1 MFQKPLRFLR
11 RTDGSISTRAFRSGI
26 WVGLA
31 GVAGFGIAFVRG
43 IILAR
48 LLSPD
53 IFGLMAICLIVTRFL
68 DIFTETGF
76 GAALVQRQG
85 QFEAARDTAFTLSI
99 VRAIALAVGM
109 YLIAP
114 AVAEFYSEPVLV
126 PAIRLAGLTFLCRG
140 VYNLNTVALQKDLN
154 FQRLSY
160 LDLATMLA
168 DLVVSVALA
177 YWLRSVW
184 ALVLAQL
191 FTAATGS
198 LLSYVFVRARLR
210 LRFDRAIAQELFRYG
225 RYITGSAVLL
235 FITRELDSAL
245 IGRRLGM
252 EALGFYTI
260 AFSLANLPSTFLAK
274 VLAKVYFPLF
284 SHLQNDIPRLRGE
297 YVRGVQLITL
307 IAVPASVATVA
318 IAPEILSAL
327 YGTKWMSAATPLRIL
342 AVFGCCRALAM
353 LNGYLYNAI
362 GKPEI
367 GFWIGVG
374 RLLAVVAL
382 LPPLTQMY
390 GLVGASVAVTVPMV
404 LQYALGLVLARR
416 LILASLSE
424 MLRPVWPAAAKGA
437 LVGALLMSAKAIVS
451 NDIGLWLLL
460 LVAGGVIATLSHRN
474 VRTLLT
480 VRESE

>member
-1 MFQKPLRFLR
+1 MFQKPLRFLG
-11 RTDGSISTRAFRSGI
+11 RTDGSISTRALRSGI

-99 VRAIALAVGM
+99 LRAIALAVGM

-191 FTAATGS
+191 FTAATAS

-225 RYITGSAVLL
+225 RYITGTAVLL

-297 YVRGVQLITL
+297 YTY
-307 IAVPASVATVA
+307 
-318 IAPEILSAL
+318 E
-327 YGTKWMSAATPLRIL
+327 
-342 AVFGCCRALAM
+342 VF
-353 LNGYLYNAI
+353 
-362 GKPEI
+362 
-367 GFWIGVG
+367 
-374 RLLAVVAL
+374 
-382 LPPLTQMY
+382 
-390 GLVGASVAVTVPMV
+390 S
-404 LQYALGLVLARR
+404 
-416 LILASLSE
+416 
-424 MLRPVWPAAAKGA
+424 
-437 LVGALLMSAKAIVS
+437 
-451 NDIGLWLLL
+451 
-460 LVAGGVIATLSHRN
+460 
-474 VRTLLT
+474 
-480 VRESE
+480 